1 MCLTTIPQRISRVC
15 RLLDLPGEAAELGL
29 ILSSQDPQL
38 LRELIWGAK
47 LTSEEVGTCWVGW
60 GWVQLRRDWLFSP
73 LPPTI

>member
-1 MCLTTIPQRISRVC
+1 MPNNHPTEDFSCLQAVGPAR
-15 RLLDLPGEAAELGL
+15 EAGELGL

-47 LTSEEVGTCWVGW
+47 LTSEEVGTLWVGW
-60 GWVQLRRDWLFSP
+60 GWVQLGRDWLFSA